1 MVNSP
6 ISIPLALSQS
16 RKPSELVKTQAIAA
30 DALKIEHYVNS
41 RMEKEYVREFDFAEL
56 AVNLFIDR
64 GRVGALLSKLAGHEN
79 AITVCNPQKRPRTPA
94 AERMTNRGNIQSD
107 ASAPAWI
114 APTSLASVATG

>member
-16 RKPSELVKTQAIAA
+16 RKPSDLVKTQAIAA

-41 RMEKEYVREFDFAEL
+41 GMEKEYIREFDFAEL
-56 AVNLFIDR
+56 AVDLFIDR

-94 AERMTNRGNIQSD
+94 AGRTTNRGNNQSD
-107 ASAPAWI
+107 ANAPAWI
-114 APTSLASVATG
+114 ALSSLASVATD

>member
-16 RKPSELVKTQAIAA
+16 RTPIDLVKTQAIAA

-41 RMEKEYVREFDFAEL
+41 RMEKEYIREFDFTEL
-56 AVNLFIDR
+56 AVDLFIDR
-64 GRVGALLSKLAGHEN
+64 ERVVALLSKLTGQEN

-94 AERMTNRGNIQSD
+94 AGRTTNRENNQSD
-107 ASAPAWI
+107 ANAPAW
-114 APTSLASVATG
+114 PDATACRDVNYS